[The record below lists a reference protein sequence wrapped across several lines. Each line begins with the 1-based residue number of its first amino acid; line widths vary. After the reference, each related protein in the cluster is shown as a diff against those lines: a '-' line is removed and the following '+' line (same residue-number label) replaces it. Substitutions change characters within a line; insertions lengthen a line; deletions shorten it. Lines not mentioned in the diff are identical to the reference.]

1 MRKLRVLVV
10 GQTPPPFGGQSIMIQ
25 KLLEGHYDMVDLYHV
40 RMAFSRNMGEMG
52 RFRFFKI
59 IELLK
64 VIIRIIKSFV
74 RFHPDILLYPPSGNR
89 FWPVLRDIIVLIST
103 RWLFPKTIFVF
114 HAGGLGEFYQNAPFW
129 IKYMMKLAYF
139 NPDAAI
145 HISELSSSDSQ
156 IIQARRVFIV
166 PNGLED
172 VYPNYAGH
180 YPKSNPPV
188 ILFVGAI
195 YPSKGI
201 FDLLEACKILKSNG
215 IEFQVRIMGEG
226 SQQVIESINRFLSQN
241 GLKNNV
247 HLIGIKIDQ
256 EKWKEFAM
264 ADIFCFPTY
273 FEAENLP
280 IVILEAMMFELPV
293 VATEWRA
300 IPTVVREGEN
310 GFLVPIKAPVLLAE
324 RLQRLLED
332 AELRRSMG
340 KKGRERFLK
349 DFTEEKFYERMR
361 NVFLSVGEDL
371 INQE

>member
-25 KLLEGHYDMVDLYHV
+25 KLLEGHYDLVQLYHV
-40 RMAFSRNMGEMG
+40 RMAFSRNMGEVG
-52 RFRFFKI
+52 SFKFRKI

-64 VIIRIIKSFV
+64 VIINIIKSFL
-74 RFHPDILLYPPSGNR
+74 RHRPDILLYHPSGPS
-89 FWPVLRDIIVLIST
+89 FWPILRDIAILIST
-103 RWLFPKTIFVF
+103 RWLFPKTIFFF
-114 HAGGLGEFYQNAPFW
+114 HAGGLGEFYQNAPFLL
-129 IKYMMKLAYF
+129 KSLMKLAYF
-139 NPDAAI
+139 SPDAAI
-145 HISELSSSDSQ
+145 HLSELSPPDGQ
-156 IIQARRVFIV
+156 TIRARRVFIV
-166 PNGLED
+166 PNGHKD
-172 VYPNYAGH
+172 VYPNYAGR

-195 YPSKGI
+195 YPSKGV
-201 FDLLEACKILKSNG
+201 FDLLEACKILKSKG

-226 SQQVIESINRFLSQN
+226 PQQVIESIDKFLSQN

-247 HLIGIKIDQ
+247 RLIGVKIDQ

-273 FEAENLP
+273 FEAETLGN
-280 IVILEAMMFELPV
+280 VVLEAMMFELPV
-293 VATEWRA
+293 VATEWRGV
-300 IPTVVREGEN
+300 PTMVREGEN

-349 DFTEEKFYERMR
+349 DFTEEKFYERMQ
-361 NVFLSVGEDL
+361 NVFLSVGEDI
-371 INQE
+371 INQG